1 MRGVCKLSLLA
12 SAACVVAFGS
22 LSQAA
27 AQTKDGSSPPPANGA
42 APPPATSGTAAAPQA
57 DSATASDVGLQD
69 ILVTARKRS
78 ERAQDTPISLTV
90 LSGESLTNRSVT
102 QFTELQRQTPSLH
115 MTQSSISGSAV
126 DISMRGQA
134 LIGIRLNID
143 PAVGV
148 YVDGVY
154 YPRTPGLS
162 AAAVADID
170 RVEVLAGPQ
179 GTLYGKN
186 TTGGAL
192 VIYTKAPTTE
202 RFEGNLSAMYGSY
215 GERNVTAVINA
226 PVTSNLAVRLVG
238 NISGRDGYGRNL
250 VLDQATGRF
259 DSYYFRGAALYKP
272 TNNLSIT
279 LRGDYVRT
287 KMFRESSKGLLEL
300 DPLTP
305 GVGLGG
311 PRATVEAALEINS
324 LSLAAFQALPLAR
337 QSTLLQQADA
347 KLRTFSAGD
356 PDDSSQESPGY
367 EDVKVWGYSA
377 TIDYALSNQ
386 ISLKSITAY
395 RAFDRHSTIDQDG
408 TPYGIIETTYS
419 HARDHQFSEELQLAG
434 SFFENRLKSLVGVFY
449 SKESGFENINS
460 TSLIIQAGANPTA
473 FQNADVGNSSLGIF
487 TQHTLS
493 ITDKLSLTAGVRY
506 TSDRR
511 DLTAYT
517 HNSTICT
524 ALGVTLASIG
534 GVANCVRP
542 MSASFSK
549 VSYTAGLE
557 YRPVKDVM
565 LYAKTSRGYRAGG
578 LQENAGGNTVAIANT
593 ANTPFRPETIN
604 DIEVGIKSEFFDRR
618 VRLNLAFYRSR
629 VTDAQR
635 SIGLLVPGTT
645 TVANSYQ
652 NAASVK
658 IDGIEFD
665 LAARPVPGLELGVN
679 GAYTNARFGSYITPT
694 GQDFTNIDV
703 LMTPKWQY
711 GLSAAYTADVGFG
724 QWRNAVDFSWTGR
737 QLTGEPAAYSP
748 SHGIL
753 NARTGITFREHGLS
767 LALFIKNITDK
778 RYLVYPQ
785 DVRSSLGFIWS
796 GPYNPPR
803 TFGGEVKVSF

>member
-1 MRGVCKLSLLA
+1 MRKAVRGACKFSLLA
-12 SAACVVAFGS
+12 SATYVAAFCS

-27 AQTKDGSSPPPANGA
+27 AQTNDSASPPQANDG
-42 APPPATSGTAAAPQA
+42 APPPRADTSGAG
-57 DSATASDVGLQD
+57 DVGLQD
-69 ILVTARKRS
+69 IIVTARKRA

-90 LSGESLTNRSVT
+90 LSGEALTNRSVT
-102 QFTELQRQTPSLH
+102 QFTELQRQTPALH

-202 RFEGNLSAMYGSY
+202 RFEGNVSALYGSY

-250 VLDQATGRF
+250 ILNRATGRF
-259 DSYYFRGAALYKP
+259 DTYYFRGAALYKP
-272 TNNLSIT
+272 LDNLSIT
-279 LRGDYVRT
+279 LRGDFVRT

-311 PRATVEAALEINS
+311 PRATVETALEING
-324 LSLAAFQALPLAR
+324 LNLAAFQALPLAT
-337 QSTLLQQADA
+337 QTTLLQQADA
-347 KLRTFSAGD
+347 KLRTFSGGD
-356 PDDSSQESPGY
+356 PDDSNQESPGY

-377 TIDYALSNQ
+377 TVDYAFSDQ
-386 ISLKSITAY
+386 FSLKSITAY

-408 TPYGIIETTYS
+408 TPYGIIETTFS
-419 HARDHQFSEELQLAG
+419 HARDHQFSEEFQLAG
-434 SFFENRLKSLVGVFY
+434 SFFGNRLKSLVGLFY
-449 SKESGFENINS
+449 SNESGFEDINS
-460 TSLIIQAGANPTA
+460 TSLIVQAGANPTS

-487 TQHTLS
+487 TQNTLNV
-493 ITDKLSLTAGVRY
+493 TDKLSLTAGIRY
-506 TSDRR
+506 TKDKRN
-511 DLTAYT
+511 LTAFT

-534 GVANCVRP
+534 GAANCVRP
-542 MSASFSK
+542 MGVDFSRI
-549 VSYTAGLE
+549 SYTAGLE
-557 YRPVKDVM
+557 YRPVRDIM

-593 ANTPFRPETIN
+593 ANTPFKPETVD
-604 DIEVGIKSEFFDRR
+604 DIEVGIKSEFLDRR
-618 VRLNLAFYRSR
+618 VRVNLALYHSK
-629 VTDAQR
+629 VKDAQR

-711 GLSAAYTADVGFG
+711 GLSAAYTADIGFG
-724 QWRNAVDFSWTGR
+724 QWRNAVDYSWTGR

-753 NARTGITFREHGLS
+753 NARTSIAFKEHGLQ
-767 LALFIKNITDK
+767 LAFFVKNITDK

-803 TFGGEVKVSF
+803 TFGGEVKVAF